1 MAVPTAINN
10 NVRRYRELFATA
22 LNFRA
27 GIVDEKRLLFSSS
40 AAQRN
45 APRSFDSPENY
56 GHVSWAAPNMLIG
69 APRSGFI
76 AGVALP
82 ARIVAVPEKPGTH

>member
-1 MAVPTAINN
+1 MLHRQREAPPRSVP
-10 NVRRYRELFATA
+10 
-22 LNFRA
+22 NFKA
-27 GIVDEKRLLFSSS
+27 GVVDEKRVLFSLS

-56 GHVSWAAPNMLIG
+56 GHVSWAAPNMLIRE
-69 APRSGFI
+69 PTSGVI
-76 AGVALP
+76 TGIALP